1 MSEQQQTL
9 AREIEFKGVGIHTG
23 ARVTVKVS
31 PAEPNHGIVFS
42 RVDLEGAPCVA
53 ALADRVIDTSRGTTL
68 GEGEARV
75 ATVEH
80 LLSALWMSGVDNA
93 LIKIDGEEVPILD
106 GSAVPFCSAIEEA
119 GVTAQNAARNFFTV
133 RKRITY
139 ADAARGVQL
148 DVYPSEAYSVDVLVD
163 YKSELVG
170 QQYASFTTG
179 DDFAKEIAPCR
190 TFSFLSEIGAMR
202 EQNLIRGGDLS
213 NAIVVVDKKLAQGE
227 LDHLAELFG
236 AEKVM
241 VNELGFLSSTP
252 LRFNNEPARHKLL
265 DVLGDLALVGQRIR
279 GHIVARRPGHA
290 ANTAFAKKIRLEL
303 LDELRKP
310 NVPQVDLSAKPLL
323 DVVAIQQLLP
333 HRPPFLLVDKIVS
346 LTENEIIG
354 VKNVTMNEPFF
365 VGHFP
370 GAPVMPG
377 VLQVEAMAQ
386 VGGVLVLSTVPDP
399 ENYLTYFLRIDN
411 VRFRQKV
418 VPGDT
423 LVFRLTLTA
432 PIRRG
437 IANMHGEAFVGDTL
451 VTEGDLMAQV
461 TKSN

>member
-1 MSEQQQTL
+1 MKEQQQTL
-9 AREIEFKGVGIHTG
+9 AREIEFSGIGIHTG
-23 ARVTVKVS
+23 ARVTVRVC
-31 PAEPNHGIVFS
+31 PAAPGHGIVFS
-42 RVDLEGAPCVA
+42 RVDLTGAPCVS
-53 ALADRVIDTSRGTTL
+53 ALAEKVVDTSRGTTL
-68 GEGEARV
+68 GDGEARV

-93 LIKIDGEEVPILD
+93 LIQIDGEEVPIID
-106 GSAVPFCSAIEEA
+106 GSAAPFCQAIEAA
-119 GVTAQNAARNFFTV
+119 GVTAQDAARSYFEV

-139 ADAARGVQL
+139 SDASRGVQL
-148 DVYPSEAYSVDVLVD
+148 DVYPSEDYSVDVLVD

-179 DDFAKEIAPCR
+179 DDFSGGVAPCR

-202 EQNLIRGGDLS
+202 AKNLIRGGDLS
-213 NAIVVVDKKLAQGE
+213 NAIVVVDKKLDQDE
-227 LDHLAELFG
+227 LNHLAGLFG
-236 AEKVM
+236 VEKVM

-279 GHIVARRPGHA
+279 GHVVARRPGHA
-290 ANTAFAKKIRLEL
+290 ANTAFARKIRQTL

-310 NVPQVDLSAKPLL
+310 NVPRVELSAKPLM

-333 HRPPFLLVDKIVS
+333 HRPPFLLVDKILS
-346 LTENEIIG
+346 RTDTEIIG

-386 VGGVLVLSTVPDP
+386 VGGVLVLSTVPNP

-437 IANMHGEAFVGDTL
+437 IANMHGEAFVGDAL
-451 VTEGDLMAQV
+451 VTEGDLMAQI

>member
-9 AREIEFKGVGIHTG
+9 AREVEFKGIGIHTG
-23 ARVTVKVS
+23 AHVTVKVC

-53 ALADRVIDTSRGTTL
+53 ALAEKVVDTSRGTTL

-80 LLSALWMSGVDNA
+80 LLAALWMSGVDNA
-93 LIKIDGEEVPILD
+93 LIKIDGEEVPIID
-106 GSAVPFCSAIEEA
+106 GSAVPFCKTIAEA
-119 GVTAQNAARNFFTV
+119 GVTEQNAARSYFVV

-139 ADAARGVQL
+139 ADASRGVQL
-148 DVYPSEAYSVDVLVD
+148 DVYPSEAFSMDVLVN
-163 YKSELVG
+163 YKSEIVG

-202 EQNLIRGGDLS
+202 AQNLIRGGDLS
-213 NAIVVVDKKLAQGE
+213 NAIVVVDQQLAQGE

-236 AEKVM
+236 VEKVM

-265 DVLGDLALVGQRIR
+265 DALGDLALVGKRIR
-279 GHIVARRPGHA
+279 GHVVARRPGHA
-290 ANTAFAKKIRLEL
+290 ANTAFANKIRQVL
-303 LDELRKP
+303 LDEQKRP
-310 NVPQVDLSAKPLL
+310 NVPQVVLSAKPLM
-323 DVVAIQQLLP
+323 DIVEIQRLLP
-333 HRPPFLLVDKIVS
+333 HRPPFLLVDKILS
-346 LTENEIIG
+346 LTETEVIG
-354 VKNVTMNEPFF
+354 VKNVTMNEPYF

-386 VGGVLVLSTVPDP
+386 AGGVLVLSAVPDP

-437 IANMHGEAFVGDTL
+437 IANMHGETFVGDTL

-461 TKSN
+461 IKSN